1 MLEIPLAY
9 GSHTANLSSEWEQ
22 KCSIQERKRALWKKA
37 GDLAQVMLRAYLE
50 CESLY
55 KSLPELLRISKE
67 KQLENIAYGS
77 QQPEFRLLKEHHIE
91 NREIAF
97 PEKLPRGLLNDV
109 QAQAQILES
118 LTRATQDTNGTP
130 IHRSTMIGALQSA
143 INSWKIGKSDD
154 AIGINENRQS
164 TSPVSNV

>member
-1 MLEIPLAY
+1 MLEIATAY

-77 QQPEFRLLKEHHIE
+77 QQPEPRLLKDGHIE
-91 NREIAF
+91 NHEIAF

-118 LTRATQDTNGTP
+118 VTRATQDANGTP
-130 IHRSTMIGALQSA
+130 MIGALQSA
-143 INSWKIGKSDD
+143 ISSWKMGKSDD

-164 TSPVSNV
+164 TSPASNV

>member
-1 MLEIPLAY
+1 
-9 GSHTANLSSEWEQ
+9 
-22 KCSIQERKRALWKKA
+22 
-37 GDLAQVMLRAYLE
+37 MLRAYLE

-109 QAQAQILES
+109 QAQARILES
-118 LTRATQDTNGTP
+118 VTGATQDANGTP
-130 IHRSTMIGALQSA
+130 MIGALQSA
-143 INSWKIGKSDD
+143 ISSWKMGKSDD

-164 TSPVSNV
+164 TSPASNV